1 MKKHRYIRTVIADAL
16 FVIGLAAIVVGIAAA
31 GHWSL
36 AIGVAGA
43 EITGTGVLLK
53 LGDGGEGD

>member
-1 MKKHRYIRTVIADAL
+1 MKKRRYIQTVVADVL

-31 GHWSL
+31 GHWPL

-43 EITGTGVLLK
+43 ELTGTGILLK
-53 LGDGGEGD
+53 LGDGGEDD